1 MKQPAHKF
9 AFYWPRY
16 KFKLSGLVLLLP
28 FWFLYQSLHQQ
39 FPPALPKAQLGP
51 FDVSVMPLTEDGPY
65 PHHGEWVKDYYLQW
79 CKGCAEKI
87 RQGFLLVSD
96 SPPDIAMLAQ
106 QHSSLLHGNKHG
118 LHVHA
123 STPAQLQ
130 SGDKLWL
137 IIEDWQGQVYSHHW
151 VL

>member
-9 AFYWPRY
+9 AFYWLRY

-39 FPPALPKAQLGP
+39 FPPTLPKAQLGP

-79 CKGCAEKI
+79 CKGCVRNPAGLFAGE
-87 RQGFLLVSD
+87 RQPTRYSDVS
-96 SPPDIAMLAQ
+96 ATAQ
-106 QHSSLLHGNKHG
+106 
-118 LHVHA
+118 
-123 STPAQLQ
+123 
-130 SGDKLWL
+130 
-137 IIEDWQGQVYSHHW
+137 
-151 VL
+151 